1 MPTEALEKER
11 VLLLVDPVS
20 CGAPALERAMVDLHP
35 DRHALTILVVATAP
49 LPGSDAGD
57 PTYSAEF
64 AYADAALAGYRR
76 TAEEAG
82 FEVDGWVTPDR
93 SEQILREIEAST
105 PYARA
110 LAVSPSGTWRR
121 LMKRDVSRLLETA
134 GLETT
139 LHCTR

>member
-20 CGAPALERAMVDLHP
+20 CGAPALQKAMVNLHP
-35 DRHALTILVVATAP
+35 DRHALTLLVVATAP
-49 LPGSDAGD
+49 PSGSDAGD

-76 TAEEAG
+76 IAEEAG

-93 SEQILREIEAST
+93 RDQIIREIEAST
-105 PYARA
+105 PYDRA

-121 LMKRDVSRLLETA
+121 LRKRDVSRLLETA

>member
-1 MPTEALEKER
+1 MPIQAPEKER
-11 VLLLVDPVS
+11 ILLLVDPVS
-20 CGAPALERAMVDLHP
+20 CGAPALERALADLHP
-35 DRHALTILVVATAP
+35 EGHALTILVVPKAP
-49 LPGSDAGD
+49 LPGSETSD

-64 AYADAALAGYRR
+64 AYADTALAGYRR

-82 FEVDGWVTPDR
+82 FAVDGWVTPDR
-93 SEQILREIEAST
+93 RDQIIREIQAST

-121 LMKRDVSRLLETA
+121 LMKRDISELLETA